1 VKGKLIKHDKVKND
15 DGSIV
20 EVKMWQVPPSPDK
33 PHGYKYLLVY
43 IVDGKRVIGYDN
55 AEGKGDH
62 RHCLERTEKYHF
74 KDLKTLA
81 EDFYNDMVRYKEGE
95 L

>member
-1 VKGKLIKHDKVKND
+1 MKGELIKHDKVKKD

-33 PHGYKYLLVY
+33 LHGYKYSLVY

-62 RHCLERTEKYHF
+62 RHYL
-74 KDLKTLA
+74 
-81 EDFYNDMVRYKEGE
+81 
-95 L
+95 